1 MQLLLDYVLK
11 PKVRKST
18 VVSTEE
24 LDSVIDFMQKNAL
37 QQKQRKTE
45 KVYVESVTVW
55 KMIISIFPIQTW
67 FVFPEKS

>member
-11 PKVRKST
+11 PKVGKST

-45 KVYVESVTVW
+45 KVYVESVTL
-55 KMIISIFPIQTW
+55 KCRN
-67 FVFPEKS
+67 

>member
-11 PKVRKST
+11 PKVGKST

-45 KVYVESVTVW
+45 KGVRGKCNS
-55 KMIISIFPIQTW
+55 
-67 FVFPEKS
+67 